1 MRIPLLKSVM
11 TPFPFWIDADAP
23 LLEARQMMQKHGV
36 RHLPVKKNGDLFSVI
51 TDRDLKF
58 TLDPTLGL
66 PPREAMQVHDVCVYT
81 AFTVDIDT
89 RLDAVLSEMAERRIG
104 SALVT
109 RHDQLAGIFTYVD
122 ACSAFAELLRESRSD
137 GQDPHA
143 A

>member
-11 TPFPFWIDADAP
+11 SPFPFWVDADAP
-23 LLEARQMMQKHGV
+23 LLEARQMMQQHGV
-36 RHLPVKKNGDLFSVI
+36 RHLPVKKDGELHSII

-58 TLDPTLGL
+58 TLDPKLGL
-66 PPREAMQVHDVCVYT
+66 PPREAMRVRDVCVYA

-89 RLDAVLSEMAERRIG
+89 RLDAVLSEMADRRIG

-109 RHDQLAGIFTYVD
+109 RNGQLAGIFTYVD
-122 ACSAFAELLRESRSD
+122 ACRAFAELLRGSRSD